1 MLDRGMLVSLLDLPA
16 PYHAFRKVMIPPNCP
31 ALMLLMGL
39 GISSN
44 IARGRLSG
52 NRETGSKTD
61 LVHRLVAGR
70 KRRSIRYVLMVGR
83 TDLQTDRIKAK
94 ESVFAKFAKN
104 YSELKLVKHE
114 KKMVGLDGRDRR
126 RIDVLGWKI

>member
-1 MLDRGMLVSLLDLPA
+1 
-16 PYHAFRKVMIPPNCP
+16 
-31 ALMLLMGL
+31 
-39 GISSN
+39 
-44 IARGRLSG
+44 
-52 NRETGSKTD
+52 
-61 LVHRLVAGR
+61 
-70 KRRSIRYVLMVGR
+70 MVGR